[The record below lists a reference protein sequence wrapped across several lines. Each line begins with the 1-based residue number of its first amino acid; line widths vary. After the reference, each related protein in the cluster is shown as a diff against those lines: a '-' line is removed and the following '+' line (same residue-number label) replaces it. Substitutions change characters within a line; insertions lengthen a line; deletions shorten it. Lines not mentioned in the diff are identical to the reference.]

1 TLYAKGLTWPT
12 PPAVVVMF
20 IWLFI
25 RHR

>member
-1 TLYAKGLTWPT
+1 LYAKGLPWPT